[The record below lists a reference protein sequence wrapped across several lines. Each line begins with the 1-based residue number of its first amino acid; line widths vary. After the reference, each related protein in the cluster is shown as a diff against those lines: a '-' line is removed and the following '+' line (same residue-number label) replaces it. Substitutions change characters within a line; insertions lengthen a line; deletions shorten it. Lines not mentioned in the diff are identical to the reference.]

1 VDAVT
6 GIEPVRPPN
15 FKANPRNPPK
25 LLRCFDILSGI
36 RILVGMRSTT
46 LPPGP
51 RMPRAVQTLAW
62 ITRPM
67 PFMERA
73 RARYGD
79 TFTVRIAQEGTWVFL
94 SDPEAVKE
102 VFTAPPGV
110 LHAGEANAILR
121 PWLGDNSVLLLDG
134 PRHLAQRKLLLP
146 PLHGERMQRYGET
159 MAEIARREVAAWP
172 AGRPMRLWP
181 RMQAITLEVIVR
193 TIFGADEAA
202 RLDRLRAQ
210 LRDAAE
216 MTTQPRMMV
225 QMAAFGPDRVG
236 ASRGFR
242 DRMAPVDAA
251 VFEAIAARR
260 AEGDLSGRDDILSL
274 LLQARHEDGSPMS
287 DQELRDELMTML
299 LAGHETT
306 ATALSWAIE
315 RLLRLPG
322 GMERLREADDDYV
335 DAVVKETLR
344 LRPVLPVVVRQVKQ
358 PIRVGGI
365 DFEPGVT
372 LTPCIHL
379 MHRRPDVYPEPA
391 RFRPERFLERAG
403 GDRPYTWLPF
413 GGGVRR
419 CLGAAFA
426 QFEMQTILRVIAQER
441 RLRATTPAAEPVRRR
456 AITLTPGRGAEVVA
470 SPA

>member
-1 VDAVT
+1 M
-6 GIEPVRPPN
+6 G
-15 FKANPRNPPK
+15 
-25 LLRCFDILSGI
+25 
-36 RILVGMRSTT
+36 STR

-51 RMPRAVQTLAW
+51 RLPRAAQTLAW
-62 ITRPM
+62 MTRPM

-79 TFTVRIAQEGTWVFL
+79 MFTVRIAQEGTWVFL
-94 SDPEAVKE
+94 SDPEAIKQ
-102 VFTAPPGV
+102 VFTAPPDV

-121 PWLGDNSVLLLDG
+121 PWMGDNSVLLLDG
-134 PRHLAQRKLLLP
+134 PQHLAQRKLLLP
-146 PLHGERMQRYGET
+146 PFHGERMQRYGDV
-159 MAEIARREVAAWP
+159 MAQIAREEVATWP
-172 AGRPMRLWP
+172 TGRPLQLWP
-181 RMQAITLEVIVR
+181 RMQKVTLEVIVR
-193 TIFGADEAA
+193 TIFGVDDPA
-202 RLDRLRAQ
+202 RLDNLRAR

-216 MTTQPRMMV
+216 LTTQPQTMLK
-225 QMAAFGPDRVG
+225 MATLGPDRVG

-242 DRMAPVDAA
+242 ARMAPVDAA

-260 AEGDLSGRDDILSL
+260 SAPDLAEREDILSL

-287 DQELRDELMTML
+287 DQELRDELMTL
-299 LAGHETT
+299 LIAGHETT

-315 RLLRLPG
+315 RMLRVPG
-322 GMERLREADDDYV
+322 ADLARLAGDEAYA

-358 PIRVGGI
+358 PITVGGV
-365 DFEPGVT
+365 DFAPGVT

-379 MHRRPDVYPEPA
+379 VHRRPDVYPEPA
-391 RFRPERFLERAG
+391 RFRPERFLEQPAG
-403 GDRPYTWLPF
+403 TYTWLPF

-426 QFEMQTILRVIAQER
+426 QFEMKTILRVVAQER
-441 RLRATTPAAEPVRRR
+441 RLEATTPAAEPVRRR
-456 AITLTPGRGAEVVA
+456 AITLTPGRGAEVIA

>member
-1 VDAVT
+1 
-6 GIEPVRPPN
+6 
-15 FKANPRNPPK
+15 
-25 LLRCFDILSGI
+25 
-36 RILVGMRSTT
+36 MRSTD

-51 RMPRAVQTLAW
+51 RAPRAVQTLAW
-62 ITRPM
+62 MTRPM

-79 TFTVRIAQEGTWVFL
+79 MFTVRIAQEGTWVFL
-94 SDPEAVKE
+94 SDPEAIKE

-110 LHAGEANAILR
+110 LHAGEANAVLR

-134 PRHLAQRKLLLP
+134 PQHLAQRKLLLP
-146 PLHGERMQRYGET
+146 PFHGERLQRYGEV
-159 MAEIARREVAAWP
+159 MAHIARREVATWP
-172 AGRPMRLWP
+172 NGRPLRLWP
-181 RMQAITLEVIVR
+181 RMQAMTLEVIVR
-193 TIFGADEAA
+193 TIFGDDEAP
-202 RLDRLRAQ
+202 RLDNLRAR

-216 MTTQPRMMV
+216 LTTQPRTMV
-225 QMAAFGPDRVG
+225 QMAALGPDRVG

-242 DRMAPVDAA
+242 TRMAPVDAA

-260 AEGDLSGRDDILSL
+260 AQGDLSGRDDILSL

-287 DQELRDELMTML
+287 DQELRDELMTIL
-299 LAGHETT
+299 IAGHETT

-322 GMERLREADDDYV
+322 GMERLREGDDDYA

-344 LRPVLPVVVRQVKQ
+344 LRPVLPAVVRQVKQ
-358 PIRVGGI
+358 PITVGGV
-365 DFEPGVT
+365 DFDRGVT

-379 MHRRPDVYPEPA
+379 VHRRPDIYPEPA
-391 RFRPERFLERAG
+391 RFRPERFLEKPAG
-403 GDRPYTWLPF
+403 TYTWLPF

-426 QFEMQTILRVIAQER
+426 QFEMKVILGVVARER
-441 RLRATTPAAEPVRRR
+441 RLQATTPTAERVRRR
-456 AITLTPGRGAEVVA
+456 AITLTPGRGTEVVA

>member
-1 VDAVT
+1 
-6 GIEPVRPPN
+6 
-15 FKANPRNPPK
+15 
-25 LLRCFDILSGI
+25 
-36 RILVGMRSTT
+36 MRSTD

-51 RMPRAVQTLAW
+51 RMPRAVQTVAW
-62 ITRPM
+62 MARPM

-79 TFTVRIAQEGTWVFL
+79 MFTVRIAQEGTWVFL
-94 SDPEAVKE
+94 ADPEAIKE

-110 LHAGEANAILR
+110 LHAGEANAVLR

-134 PRHLAQRKLLLP
+134 PQHMAQRKLLLP
-146 PLHGERMQRYGET
+146 PFHGERLQRYGEA
-159 MAEIARREVAAWP
+159 MAEIARREVATWP
-172 AGRPMRLWP
+172 TGRTMRLWP
-181 RMQAITLEVIVR
+181 RMQAVTLEVIVR
-193 TIFGADEAA
+193 TIFGEDETA
-202 RLDRLRAQ
+202 RLDNLRAR

-216 MTTQPRMMV
+216 HTTQPRTMLE
-225 QMAAFGPDRVG
+225 MAALGPDRVG

-242 DRMAPVDAA
+242 ARIAPVDAA

-260 AEGDLSGRDDILSL
+260 AQGDLSGRDDILSL

-287 DQELRDELMTML
+287 DQELRDELMTIL
-299 LAGHETT
+299 IAGHETT

-322 GMERLREADDDYV
+322 GMERLREGDDDYA
-335 DAVVKETLR
+335 DAVIKETLR
-344 LRPVLPVVVRQVKQ
+344 LRPVLPAVVRQVKQ
-358 PIRVGGI
+358 PITVGGV
-365 DFEPGVT
+365 DFAPGVT

-379 MHRRPDVYPEPA
+379 VHRRPDVYPEPA
-391 RFRPERFLERAG
+391 RFRPERFLEQPAG
-403 GDRPYTWLPF
+403 TYTWLPF

-426 QFEMQTILRVIAQER
+426 QFEMKVILQVVARER
-441 RLRATTPAAEPVRRR
+441 RLEATTPQAERVRRR
-456 AITLTPGRGAEVVA
+456 AITLTPGRGTEVVA

>member
-1 VDAVT
+1 MRVP

-15 FKANPRNPPK
+15 FKENPRNPAK
-25 LLRCFDILSGI
+25 LWHSVDIPSSI
-36 RILVGMRSTT
+36 RILGGMRSNS

-62 ITRPM
+62 MTRPM

-79 TFTVRIAQEGTWVFL
+79 MFTVRIAQEGTWVFL
-94 SDPEAVKE
+94 ADPDAIKE

-110 LHAGEANAILR
+110 LHAGEANVVLR

-134 PRHLAQRKLLLP
+134 PQHLAQRRLLLP
-146 PLHGERMQRYGET
+146 PFHGERLQRYGEA
-159 MAEIARREVAAWP
+159 MAAIARAEVATWP
-172 AGRPMRLWP
+172 TGRPLKLWP
-181 RMQAITLEVIVR
+181 RMQRVTLEVIVR
-193 TIFGADEAA
+193 TIFGDDDGA
-202 RLDRLRAQ
+202 RLDNLRAR
-210 LRDAAE
+210 LRDAVE
-216 MTTQPRMMV
+216 LTTQPRMMV
-225 QMAAFGPDRVG
+225 RMAALGPDRVE
-236 ASRGFR
+236 ASRAFR
-242 DRMAPVDAA
+242 TRMAPVDAA
-251 VFEAIAARR
+251 VYEAIAARR
-260 AEGDLSGRDDILSL
+260 AQGDVSDRDDILSL

-287 DQELRDELMTML
+287 DQELRDELMTIL
-299 LAGHETT
+299 IAGHETT

-322 GMERLREADDDYV
+322 GMARLREGDDAYA

-358 PIRVGGI
+358 PITVGGV
-365 DFEPGVT
+365 DFAPGVT

-379 MHRRPDVYPEPA
+379 VHRRPDVYPEPA
-391 RFRPERFLERAG
+391 RFWPERFLERPAG
-403 GDRPYTWLPF
+403 TYTWLPF

-426 QFEMQTILRVIAQER
+426 QFEMQTILRVVAQER
-441 RLRATTPAAEPVRRR
+441 RLEATTRAAEPVRRR
-456 AITLTPGRGAEVVA
+456 AITLTPGRGTEVIA

>member
-1 VDAVT
+1 
-6 GIEPVRPPN
+6 
-15 FKANPRNPPK
+15 
-25 LLRCFDILSGI
+25 
-36 RILVGMRSTT
+36 MRSSA

-62 ITRPM
+62 MTRPM

-79 TFTVRIAQEGTWVFL
+79 MFTVRIAQEGTWVFL
-94 SDPEAVKE
+94 ADPDAIKE

-134 PRHLAQRKLLLP
+134 AQHLAQRKLLSA
-146 PLHGERMQRYGET
+146 PLHGERMQRYGEV
-159 MAEIARREVAAWP
+159 MADIARREVATWP
-172 AGRPMRLWP
+172 TARPLKLWP
-181 RMQAITLEVIVR
+181 RMQAVTLEVIVR
-193 TIFGADEAA
+193 TIFGDDEPT
-202 RLDRLRAQ
+202 RLDNLRAR

-216 MTTQPRMMV
+216 LTTQPRMMV
-225 QMAAFGPDRVG
+225 RMAALGPDRVA

-242 DRMAPVDAA
+242 NRIAPVDAA

-260 AEGDLSGRDDILSL
+260 AQGDLSARDDILSL
-274 LLQARHEDGSPMS
+274 LLQARHEDGTPMR

-299 LAGHETT
+299 IAGHETT

-322 GMERLREADDDYV
+322 GMDRLRDGGDAYV
-335 DAVVKETLR
+335 DAVIKETLR
-344 LRPVLPVVVRQVKQ
+344 LRPVLPVVVRNVKQ
-358 PIRVGGI
+358 PITVGGV
-365 DFEPGVT
+365 DFAPGVT

-379 MHRRPDVYPEPA
+379 VHRRPDVYSEPA
-391 RFRPERFLERAG
+391 RFRPERFLEQPAG
-403 GDRPYTWLPF
+403 TYTWLPF

-426 QFEMQTILRVIAQER
+426 QFEMKTILRVVAQER
-441 RLRATTPAAEPVRRR
+441 RLEATTSAAEPVRRR
-456 AITLTPGRGAEVVA
+456 AITLTPGRGAEVIA